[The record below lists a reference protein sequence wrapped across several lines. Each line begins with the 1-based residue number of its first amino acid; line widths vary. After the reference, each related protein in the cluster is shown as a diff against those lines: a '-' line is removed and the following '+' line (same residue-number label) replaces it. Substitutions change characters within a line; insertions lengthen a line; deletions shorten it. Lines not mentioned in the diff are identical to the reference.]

1 MSGEPTAATR
11 PVRRR
16 GVLRGA
22 MAGFG
27 GVLAGSPALAD
38 VGGPDAANRP
48 VAGAGSGKNGCAVG
62 AEAPGASGPVPGV
75 VRSSDGLAE
84 GAHGAETCADLAG
97 GRPADGTG
105 PRTGAAP
112 RRGTPF
118 HAPRQQT
125 LLTPPA
131 RATAFTAFD
140 VTAPDRAGLVELLR
154 TLTARA
160 RLLTRGGAPPPAGIT
175 APPTDSGVLGPRI
188 PADGAVRIT
197 LGVGASLFDGR
208 YGLADRAPRRLRAM
222 PVFPDDDP
230 DPAWCHG
237 DVSLQLC
244 ADSPDTVL
252 HALRDITRHT
262 RGGLQ
267 IRWRLDGFTAPPRP
281 SGAPRNLFGFKD
293 GTANPDVRDARLM
306 DRLVWVP
313 PGRGEPA
320 WTAGGSYQVVR
331 LIRMFTEFWDRV
343 TLREQERMLGRSRDT
358 GAPLDG
364 DRETDAPDYDRDPTG
379 EVIPLDSHIRLAG
392 PRTPEA
398 DGQRLLRR
406 SYSYDR
412 GVDAGGSLD
421 MGLLF
426 CCYQQDPV
434 RQFTAVQQ
442 RLAGEPLTDYVKPFG
457 GGWFFVLPG
466 VRDGADWYGR
476 ALLDASGER
485 GGK

>member
-27 GVLAGSPALAD
+27 GVLAGSQALAD
-38 VGGPDAANRP
+38 GGGPDDANGP
-48 VAGAGSGKNGCAVG
+48 VAGAGSGAGGRPAG
-62 AEAPGASGPVPGV
+62 AEA
-75 VRSSDGLAE
+75 
-84 GAHGAETCADLAG
+84 CADLAG

-112 RRGTPF
+112 RGGTPF

-160 RLLTRGGAPPPAGIT
+160 RFLTGGGSPPPAGIT

-188 PADGAVRIT
+188 PADGSVRIT

-208 YGLADRAPRRLRAM
+208 YGLADRVPRRLRAM

-230 DPAWCHG
+230 DSAWCHG

-244 ADSPDTVL
+244 ADSTDTVL

-293 GTANPDVRDARLM
+293 GIANPDVRDARLM

-364 DRETDAPDYDRDPTG
+364 DRETDEPAYDRDPTG

-412 GVDAGGSLD
+412 GVDVNGSLD

-476 ALLDASGER
+476 ALLGASG
-485 GGK
+485 K

>member
-1 MSGEPTAATR
+1 MSREPGAVAR
-11 PVRRR
+11 GVRRR
-16 GVLRGA
+16 GVLRGV
-22 MAGFG
+22 MAGLG
-27 GVLAGSPALAD
+27 GAVAGSPALAD
-38 VGGPDAANRP
+38 GGWANAGAAPGVGGAGI
-48 VAGAGSGKNGCAVG
+48 GAG
-62 AEAPGASGPVPGV
+62 GPA
-75 VRSSDGLAE
+75 L
-84 GAHGAETCADLAG
+84 
-97 GRPADGTG
+97 PA
-105 PRTGAAP
+105 RTTPAP

-118 HAPRQQT
+118 HGPHQPAV
-125 LLTPPA
+125 LTPPA
-131 RATAFTAFD
+131 RATVFTAFD
-140 VTAPDRAGLVELLR
+140 VTAPERAGLVEVLR

-160 RLLTRGGAPPPAGIT
+160 RFLSHGGPPPPAGIT
-175 APPTDSGVLGPRI
+175 APPTDSGVLGPCI
-188 PADGAVRIT
+188 PADGAVRVT

-208 YGLADRAPRRLRAM
+208 YGLADRVPRRLRAM
-222 PVFPDDDP
+222 PVFPDDDL

-237 DVSLQLC
+237 DLSLQLC
-244 ADSPDTVL
+244 ADSTDTVL

-364 DRETDAPDYDRDPTG
+364 DRETDTPAYDRDPTG

-392 PRTPEA
+392 PRTPET

-412 GVDAGGSLD
+412 GVDANGGLD

-457 GGWFFVLPG
+457 GGWFFALPG

-476 ALLDASGER
+476 ALLGASG
-485 GGK
+485 K

>member
-11 PVRRR
+11 SVRRR
-16 GVLRGA
+16 GVLRGV

-38 VGGPDAANRP
+38 GGGPDAANRP

-62 AEAPGASGPVPGV
+62 AEAPGASGPVPGA

-84 GAHGAETCADLAG
+84 GAPGAETCADLAG
-97 GRPADGTG
+97 GRSADGTG

-131 RATAFTAFD
+131 RATVFTAFD

-154 TLTARA
+154 TLTDRA
-160 RLLTRGGAPPPAGIT
+160 RFLTRGGAPPPAGIT

-188 PADGAVRIT
+188 PADGAVQIT

-244 ADSPDTVL
+244 ADSTDTVL

-343 TLREQERMLGRSRDT
+343 TLREQERMLGRNRDT

-364 DRETDAPDYDRDPTG
+364 DRETDDPAYDRDPTG

-412 GVDAGGSLD
+412 GVDVNGSLD

-476 ALLDASGER
+476 ALLGASG
-485 GGK
+485 K